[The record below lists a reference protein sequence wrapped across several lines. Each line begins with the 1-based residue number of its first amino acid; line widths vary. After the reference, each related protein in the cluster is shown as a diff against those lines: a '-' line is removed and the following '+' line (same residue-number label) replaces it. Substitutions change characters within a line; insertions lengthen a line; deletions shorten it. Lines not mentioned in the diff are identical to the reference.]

1 MTQLSPRSAVFVW
14 SFLVIATLCTAWLAE
29 HHGAAGHW
37 TAAVVMLV
45 AALKG
50 RAIVLYYMELKDAPL
65 AWRLVFEAWLAI
77 ATLVILAFWALSAGN
92 S

>member
-1 MTQLSPRSAVFVW
+1 M
-14 SFLVIATLCTAWLAE
+14 
-29 HHGAAGHW
+29 AGRW

-50 RAIVLYYMELKDAPL
+50 RAIVLYYMELKDAQL
-65 AWRLVFEAWLAI
+65 AWRLVFKAWLAI
-77 ATLVILAFWALSAGN
+77 ATVVIVAFWALSAGN